1 MEDKQIFLSTDLAHR
16 LAAIDIGS
24 NSVRL
29 MVAEP
34 LKGGNYRILDEE
46 RESSRLGRTLSSTGT
61 LDPQAVELTL
71 AALRR
76 FKQIAAGYQVDELRT
91 IATCAVREAVNGHEF
106 CQRVKDEVGID
117 VEVISPDQ
125 EAHLAFYSVQ
135 RAFDLNGKNAVV
147 ADIGGGS
154 TEIVLASGNVIES
167 IATTPLGA
175 VRLTEI
181 YGNGPGLAGKDYQR
195 MIETIDR
202 TLKKQVRRAM
212 FPPHLLIGSGGT
224 FTSMAEMMMA
234 SRRQVGLPTRGYLL
248 SRAEVSHL
256 LDRLR
261 KMPLKARRQ
270 VPGLAPDR
278 ADIIVAGIAVVDRL
292 MRHFKVNLL
301 QIHSRGVRDGLL
313 LTMIDKNLGAP
324 STDPVSRDAS
334 IDRFAAAC
342 SGEQELAHGKQ
353 VARLAGRIFDQL
365 AEPFGLNPDDR
376 PLLDAAARL
385 QDVGYLIN
393 YDQHHKHSYHLI
405 LNSRLAGFRPRELE
419 LIANVARYH
428 RGARPKLKHANFRQ
442 LPAEDRQRVEQ
453 LAAILRL
460 AGGLDRSHSQQVK
473 DVTVQSCTNTE
484 GDSNGEANYKSGGK
498 HLKLLVDADFNPE
511 VDVWGARRR
520 VKLFR
525 KVFGVK
531 FDVNWTKE
539 AAACDENSVHS
550 SDGDFGGDPSTRHP
564 SVSTGN
570 GVELSNGATQKIAT
584 SAEVDSKTGKSRK
597 PRRRSR

>member
-1 MEDKQIFLSTDLAHR
+1 MDEKQIFLSTDLAHR

-34 LKGGNYRILDEE
+34 LRGGNYRILDEE
-46 RESSRLGRTLSSTGT
+46 REPTRLGRTLSSTSK
-61 LDPQAVELTL
+61 LDPQAVDLTL

-76 FKQIAAGYQVDELRT
+76 FKQIASGYQVDELRT
-91 IATCAVREAVNGHEF
+91 IATCAVREATNGPEF

-117 VEVISPDQ
+117 VEVISANQ
-125 EAHLAFYSVQ
+125 EARLAFYSVQ
-135 RAFDLNGKNAVV
+135 RAFDLSGKNAVV

-154 TEIVLASGNVIES
+154 TEIVLASGNAIES

-181 YGNGPGLAGKDYQR
+181 YGNGPGMAGEDYQR
-195 MIETIDR
+195 MIDAIDR
-202 TLKKQVRRAM
+202 TLKKEAKKAY

-234 SRRQVGLPTRGYLL
+234 SRGQVGLPVRGYLL
-248 SRAEVSHL
+248 TRAEVSHM

-261 KMPLKARRQ
+261 KIPVKARRQ
-270 VPGLAPDR
+270 TPGLAPDR
-278 ADIIVAGIAVVDRL
+278 ADIIVAGIAVVDCL
-292 MRHFKVNLL
+292 MRRFNVNVL
-301 QIHSRGVRDGLL
+301 QVHSRGVRDGLL
-313 LTMIDKNLGAP
+313 LTMIDNTLGVTSAD
-324 STDPVSRDAS
+324 TVDRDAA

-342 SGEQELAHGKQ
+342 TSEHELAHGKQ
-353 VARLAGRIFDQL
+353 VARLAGRIFEQL
-365 AEPFGLNPDDR
+365 ADRFKLDAADR
-376 PLLDAAARL
+376 PLLEAAARV

-442 LPAEDRQRVEQ
+442 LSPDDRERVKK

-473 DVTVQSCTNTE
+473 DVTIQAACTEPVGSDGKKESDKHDADQLEMLVQ
-484 GDSNGEANYKSGGK
+484 
-498 HLKLLVDADFNPE
+498 ADFNPE
-511 VDVWGARRR
+511 VDLWGARRR
-520 VKLFR
+520 TKLFQ
-525 KVFGVK
+525 KVFGAK
-531 FDVNWTKE
+531 LDVRWAKDDDQSNEKPSTG
-539 AAACDENSVHS
+539 AAIVESS
-550 SDGDFGGDPSTRHP
+550 SDEQTSAVDGRA
-564 SVSTGN
+564 N
-570 GVELSNGATQKIAT
+570 GAKRRNGATRK
-584 SAEVDSKTGKSRK
+584 SAGRSARRK
-597 PRRRSR
+597 R

>member
-1 MEDKQIFLSTDLAHR
+1 MDDKQIFLSTELAHR

-34 LKGGNYRILDEE
+34 LRGGNYRILDEE
-46 RESSRLGRTLSSTGT
+46 REPTRLGRTLSSTGT
-61 LDPQAVELTL
+61 LDAQAVELTL

-76 FKQIAAGYQVDELRT
+76 FKQIAAGYQVAELRT
-91 IATCAVREAVNGHEF
+91 IATCAVREAVNGPEY
-106 CQRVKDEVGID
+106 CRRVKDEVGID
-117 VEVISPDQ
+117 VEVISSDL

-135 RAFDLNGKNAVV
+135 RAFDLSGKNVVV

-167 IATTPLGA
+167 IVSTSLGA

-181 YGNGPGLAGKDYQR
+181 YGNGPGMAGEDYQR
-195 MIETIDR
+195 MIDAIDR
-202 TLKKQVRRAM
+202 TLKKQAQREF

-234 SRRQVGLPTRGYLL
+234 SRKQVGLPTRGYLL
-248 SRAEVSHL
+248 SRAEVSHM

-261 KMPLKARRQ
+261 KMPLKTRRQ

-301 QIHSRGVRDGLL
+301 QVHSRGVRDGLL
-313 LTMIDKNLGAP
+313 LTMIDNTLGAP
-324 STDPVSRDAS
+324 SANPADREAA
-334 IDRFAAAC
+334 INRFAAAC
-342 SGEQELAHGKQ
+342 TGEYELAHGRQ
-353 VARLAGRIFDQL
+353 VARLAGRIFEQI
-365 AEPFGLNPDDR
+365 AEQFRLNPDDR
-376 PLLDAAARL
+376 PLLEAAARL

-419 LIANVARYH
+419 LIANIARYH
-428 RGARPKLKHANFRQ
+428 RGARPKQKHANFRQ
-442 LPAEDRQRVEQ
+442 LPSEDQRRVEQ

-473 DVTVQSCTNTE
+473 DVTLGRT
-484 GDSNGEANYKSGGK
+484 DK
-498 HLKLLVDADFNPE
+498 HAEKKLELLVHSEFNPE
-511 VDVWGARRR
+511 VDLWGARRR
-520 VKLFR
+520 TKLFKR
-525 KVFGVK
+525 VFG
-531 FDVNWTKE
+531 TKL
-539 AAACDENSVHS
+539 
-550 SDGDFGGDPSTRHP
+550 
-564 SVSTGN
+564 
-570 GVELSNGATQKIAT
+570 GVEWAGEQKSNDSSLADLKSDHFQVQGLQPLDLPSQTGKTSNGAAHSNGANGASNGTKQTNGRSPK
-584 SAEVDSKTGKSRK
+584 SARKSRELE
-597 PRRRSR
+597 R

>member
-1 MEDKQIFLSTDLAHR
+1 MTPMDDKQIFLSTDLAHR

-46 RESSRLGRTLSSTGT
+46 RESTRLGRTLSSTGT
-61 LDPQAVELTL
+61 LAAEAVELTL

-91 IATCAVREAVNGHEF
+91 IATCAVREAVNGPEF
-106 CQRVKDEVGID
+106 CRRVKDEVGID
-117 VEVISPDQ
+117 VDVISADQ

-135 RAFDLNGKNAVV
+135 RAFDLNGKNVVV

-181 YGNGPGLAGKDYQR
+181 YGNGPGMAGSDYEQ
-195 MIETIDR
+195 MIEAIDR
-202 TLKKQVRRAM
+202 TLRKQIRRAL

-224 FTSMAEMMMA
+224 FTAMAEMMMA

-248 SRAEVSHL
+248 SRAEISHM

-261 KMPLKARRQ
+261 KMPLKTRRQ

-278 ADIIVAGIAVVDRL
+278 ADIIVAGIAVVDQL
-292 MRHFKVNLL
+292 MRRFKVNLL
-301 QIHSRGVRDGLL
+301 QVHSRGVRDGLL
-313 LTMIDKNLGAP
+313 LTMIDNTLGAP
-324 STDPVSRDAS
+324 STDPVSREAS

-342 SGEQELAHGKQ
+342 SGEHELAHGKQ
-353 VARLAGRIFDQL
+353 VARLAGRIFDL
-365 AEPFGLNPDDR
+365 MAERFGLNADDR
-376 PLLDAAARL
+376 PLLNAAARL

-419 LIANVARYH
+419 VIANVARYH
-428 RGARPKLKHANFRQ
+428 RGARPKHKHANFRQ
-442 LPAEDRQRVEQ
+442 LSPDDQRRVEQ

-473 DVTVQSCTNTE
+473 DVTLAPAESETSADGQPSHKNH
-484 GDSNGEANYKSGGK
+484 GK
-498 HLKLLVDADFNPE
+498 QLALLVHADFNPE
-511 VDVWGARRR
+511 VDIWGARRR

-531 FDVNWTKE
+531 LDVNWAKLDSLDSEKE
-539 AAACDENSVHS
+539 SR
-550 SDGDFGGDPSTRHP
+550 PSTEPPTSSQNDTQQAIGLASEGPTR
-564 SVSTGN
+564 
-570 GVELSNGATQKIAT
+570 NGASKK
-584 SAEVDSKTGKSRK
+584 SARK
-597 PRRRSR
+597 PRRIGRQS